1 METNVETKF
10 NIGDLVYSVELYH
23 EYYASKEPYT
33 VVGIDIDI
41 SEHATKIRYRLE
53 RDGAVNS
60 AIEDMLFATYE
71 DCIKW
76 CEEHY

>member
-10 NIGDLVYSVELYH
+10 NIDDKVYVADLYH
-23 EYYASKEPYT
+23 DYYVSKEPYT

-41 SEHATKIRYRLE
+41 SDHATKIRYRLE

-71 DCIKW
+71 ECTKW
-76 CEEHY
+76 CEEHN